1 MGAFAIIFKENSIT
15 VVRCVE
21 ELRTILA
28 NDQQYCTVFVKS
40 VRNFDSVKNLYEIL
54 NSLSTE
60 LSDSFISME
69 EPSINFLDG
78 NLNQDIWNSLFRYYN
93 LEKVLIRDG
102 ADSKLV
108 SRALLKNISNELK
121 DMH

>member
-1 MGAFAIIFKENSIT
+1 MGAYAMILREDSTIAVRTDDELKSLLSNNQGYST
-15 VVRCVE
+15 V
-21 ELRTILA
+21 L
-28 NDQQYCTVFVKS
+28 VKS
-40 VRNFDSVKNLYEIL
+40 IRNFDSVKNLYEIL

-93 LEKVLIRDG
+93 LEKVLIGDG

-108 SRALLKNISNELK
+108 GRALLKNISNELK
-121 DMH
+121 DIR